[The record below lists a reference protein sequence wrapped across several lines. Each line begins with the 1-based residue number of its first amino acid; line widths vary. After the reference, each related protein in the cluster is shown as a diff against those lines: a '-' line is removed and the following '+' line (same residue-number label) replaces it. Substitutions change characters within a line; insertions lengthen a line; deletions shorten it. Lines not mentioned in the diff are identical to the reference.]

1 MASTTN
7 PFSLSLSKN
16 SADIFFR
23 VPKPPSS
30 VSLRSAF
37 VSPGS
42 NELSLSRGEKS
53 VASAGRVRSVRICAS
68 SAQVMDQSVSKTD
81 SRAPVIVDVNL
92 GDRSYPIYIGAG
104 LLDQP
109 HLLQR

>member
-1 MASTTN
+1 MATTTN

-16 SADIFFR
+16 SADIFSR
-23 VPKPPSS
+23 VPNPPNS

-42 NELSLSRGEKS
+42 SDLSLIRGQNS
-53 VASAGRVRSVRICAS
+53 VVSASRVRSVRICAS
-68 SAQVMDQSVSKTD
+68 SAQVMDQSVAKTD
-81 SRAPVIVDVNL
+81 SKVPVIVDVNL
-92 GDRSYPIYIGAG
+92 GDRSYPIYIGSG